1 MSTAFTL
8 IGFILVPIGLIWLLC
23 VFIRKLLKKPFK
35 IRVPL
40 IILGIGMV
48 TCIVGIAL
56 YSDKDQTQSGL
67 MQEPSSDV
75 EKPVIVF
82 FNGSPLEIRA
92 DRSSTLSWQVDGAT
106 SVNINNGIGTVP
118 LAGSEDVSPPKT
130 TVYKLTASNA
140 AGKSSKSVTIVV
152 SPLLTNN
159 IKEFVVPNDPQ
170 VRDSAIS
177 IIQEVPPELEAN
189 MESWKI
195 WQINYWTANNISY
208 VSDPRGQEYIASAAE
223 TLEIKGGDCD
233 DFAVLLA
240 SLYEAVGLDAII
252 ASVDTDNDGIVDH
265 LTCLV
270 YYDGTGESLVEEIKV
285 ILQKTLTVTPTN
297 KVYVK
302 YWEIDDLPVKK
313 NYTSGIWVVAD
324 PPMAQVK
331 DMVGYVTYEPYKIV
345 AIVDVGS

>member
-1 MSTAFTL
+1 
-8 IGFILVPIGLIWLLC
+8 
-23 VFIRKLLKKPFK
+23 
-35 IRVPL
+35 
-40 IILGIGMV
+40 
-48 TCIVGIAL
+48 
-56 YSDKDQTQSGL
+56 
-67 MQEPSSDV
+67 
-75 EKPVIVF
+75 
-82 FNGSPLEIRA
+82 
-92 DRSSTLSWQVDGAT
+92 
-106 SVNINNGIGTVP
+106 
-118 LAGSEDVSPPKT
+118 
-130 TVYKLTASNA
+130 
-140 AGKSSKSVTIVV
+140 
-152 SPLLTNN
+152 
-159 IKEFVVPNDPQ
+159 
-170 VRDSAIS
+170 
-177 IIQEVPPELEAN
+177 

-313 NYTSGIWVVAD
+313 NYASGIWVIAD